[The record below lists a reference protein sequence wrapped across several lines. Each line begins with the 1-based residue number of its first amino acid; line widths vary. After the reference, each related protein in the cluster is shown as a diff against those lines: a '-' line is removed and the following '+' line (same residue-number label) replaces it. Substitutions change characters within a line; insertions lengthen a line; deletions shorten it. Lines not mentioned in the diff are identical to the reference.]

1 VHVRGDNTGIGAV
14 SHADARFVKNE
25 PAGLSCI
32 VGCAEWFDGK
42 VTDKKPLVIAAGVMQ
57 KGFFRRAAEVE
68 EIGKGPLRSIYR
80 NVQFPG
86 QHIDAPYMVRMLVRY
101 EKGIDP
107 ACIDAGPVHSQEA
120 FFCAQAGIDEQ
131 RTAFSFNDNTIAF
144 AAAGKDSTAHYL

>member
-1 VHVRGDNTGIGAV
+1 
-14 SHADARFVKNE
+14 
-25 PAGLSCI
+25 
-32 VGCAEWFDGK
+32 
-42 VTDKKPLVIAAGVMQ
+42 MQ

-68 EIGKGPLRSIYR
+68 EIDKGALRSIYR

-86 QHIDAPYMVRMLVRY
+86 QHIDAPYMVCVLVRD

-120 FFCAQAGIDEQ
+120 IFCAQAGIDEQ